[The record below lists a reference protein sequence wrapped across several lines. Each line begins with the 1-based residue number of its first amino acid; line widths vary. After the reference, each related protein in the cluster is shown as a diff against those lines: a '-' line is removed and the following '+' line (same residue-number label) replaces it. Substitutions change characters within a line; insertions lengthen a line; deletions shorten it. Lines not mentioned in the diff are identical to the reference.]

1 MNAADMT
8 TELKRFLIDNFVY
21 DESYPFDE
29 TASLMEEGVLDSTGV
44 LELIVFLERRFG
56 VKVSDD
62 ELTPENLD
70 SIANII
76 NYLRRKLAQDPA
88 AAA

>member
-8 TELKRFLIDNFVY
+8 KELKRFLIDNFVY

-29 TASLMEEGVLDSTGV
+29 TASLLEEGVLDSTGV

-70 SIANII
+70 SIASII
-76 NYLRRKLAQDPA
+76 SYLRRKLAQDPA

>member
-70 SIANII
+70 SIASII
-76 NYLRRKLAQDPA
+76 SYLRRKLAQDPA